1 MLSDDSVLNKLSSIF
16 NDSKQLELSQ
26 LQDPLERD
34 LLLRKIVAQIWN
46 SKQIVESGSS
56 DILQTVVDE
65 ITTLLHLDYCCFL
78 WYFQSKKQ
86 VQLVCDRVTGNQKP
100 LQKGYYPVEMLGW
113 DGEAIAQG
121 KLIVNSGTGVSSVLA
136 NATKWLYRL
145 PIARCKTE
153 VGGVQGKLKA
163 METNPNL
170 LVPVR
175 IENPGE
181 AAESDG
187 GIGIIACWCEQNRNW
202 GRAEIEFVQLIAQQM
217 EIAIRQTKVEEQTQK
232 ILAREQL
239 VNQITSQTRQSFDLQ
254 TILTFAI
261 AQLLE
266 ALGVDR
272 CLVHMVEDPGDSK
285 TYRQQSVACCE
296 TMHRLA
302 YHHQHLYE
310 VCREP
315 FAPSLED
322 FHPYGPITKWVMQN
336 RQMVA
341 IPDIA
346 ADSRIGPDNEE
357 YQKAEIKSSL
367 VVPVQTKDKL
377 HAILYLNQ
385 CSHIRDWS
393 KSDRELA
400 QAVANQLAISIQQ
413 ACLFAKTRASM
424 ERESLLRLIG
434 DQIRSTLELKT
445 ILQTAVRKV
454 REFLDTDRAVIY
466 QFDSNWGGRVVV
478 EEVMGNWRSIV
489 DQRSNSSCDALA
501 QNDRSPR
508 SLVTDN
514 CILPEYIDLYQKG
527 RVRIVNDMATENF
540 SNCYAALLRRM
551 QVQATI
557 VVPILIG
564 EKLWGLLI
572 VHECRGTRVWQQP
585 EVELLQQVAMQLAIA
600 IQQAELYQQAR
611 TAALVAQNKA
621 EALEEA
627 TAALKQTNQILESEI
642 SDRKQAQAELAQKNK
657 IVKLLQAVT
666 AAANE
671 ATNSEAALQI
681 CLQRICHHT
690 GWPVGHVYIPTET
703 GELIPTK
710 LWNIKDPERFQTF
723 RKITEAT
730 PLAPGN
736 GLPGWVFSSK
746 QPQWIVDVN
755 AVEHDN
761 HFPRVKLSGELGV
774 KAGFAFPVLVGT
786 EVVAVLEFFSSD
798 AIQPDEQLLEIV
810 ANIGTQLGR
819 VIERERAEKALR
831 QSEARAIEQAQKLEQ
846 ALHKL
851 KQTQTQLIQ
860 TEKMSSLGQLVAGV
874 AHEINNPVNFIHGNL
889 GFAEKYTQD
898 LLELVELYQK
908 YYPKPAS
915 EIQQRIAAIDLEF
928 LMEDLSK
935 ILSSMQV
942 GTDRIRQIVLSL
954 RNFSRLD
961 QAQTKSVDI
970 HEGIDNTLLILQ
982 HRLRPQGKVK
992 GGTEHPGIAIIK
1004 DYGNLPRV
1012 ECYPG
1017 QLNQVFMNILC
1028 NGIDALEEVMGN
1040 DICPNPSI
1048 RITTELQG
1056 ESVLI
1061 RIGDNGSGIPQEVK
1075 SRLFDPFFTT
1085 KPVGKGTG
1093 LGLSISYQIVVEKHG
1108 GALWCE
1114 STLGQ
1119 GTEFWI
1125 KIPVQQNREK
1135 TV

>member
-1 MLSDDSVLNKLSSIF
+1 MLSYDSVVRKLYSIV
-16 NDSKQLELSQ
+16 NGSKQLALCQ
-26 LQDPLERD
+26 LQNTFDRG

-46 SKQIVESGSS
+46 SKQVVESGSS

-65 ITTLLHLDYCCFL
+65 IADQLHLDYCCFL
-78 WYFQSKKQ
+78 WYFEKTKQ

-100 LQKGYYPVEMLGW
+100 LQKGYYPVEMLGG
-113 DGEAIAQG
+113 DGVAIAQG
-121 KLIVNSGTGVSSVLA
+121 ELIVNTGTGVSSVLRNATRWLSGLSIARGQTDLEGVQNQVEAMEA
-136 NATKWLYRL
+136 NA
-145 PIARCKTE
+145 
-153 VGGVQGKLKA
+153 KLW
-163 METNPNL
+163 
-170 LVPVR
+170 VPVR
-175 IENPGE
+175 IDNLGE
-181 AAESDG
+181 AAESNG

-202 GRAEIEFVQLIAQQM
+202 SRAEIEFVQLIAQQM
-217 EIAIRQTKVEEQTQK
+217 EIAIRHTKVKEQTQK

-254 TILTFAI
+254 TILTEAI
-261 AQLLE
+261 AQMLE

-272 CLVHMVEDPGDSK
+272 CLVHMVEEPGDSK
-285 TYRQQSVACCE
+285 TYRQQSVACWE
-296 TMHRLA
+296 TVHRLA

-315 FAPSLED
+315 FAPSIED

-341 IPDIA
+341 IPDIT
-346 ADSRIGPDNEE
+346 ADPRIGPDNEE

-385 CSHIRDWS
+385 CSGLRNWS

-445 ILQTAVRKV
+445 ILQTAVREV
-454 REFLDTDRAVIY
+454 REFIDTDRAVIY
-466 QFDSNWGGRVVV
+466 QFDSDWGGKVVV

-489 DQRSNSSCDALA
+489 DRGDNPSYDGRVQNSQL
-501 QNDRSPR
+501 PR
-508 SLVTDN
+508 SLVSDN
-514 CILPEYIDLYQKG
+514 CIVKQYIDLYQQG
-527 RVRIVNDMATENF
+527 RVRIVNDVATENF
-540 SNCYAALLRRM
+540 SNCYAGLLQWM

-572 VHECRGTRVWQQP
+572 VHECRGARVWQQP

-611 TAALVAQNKA
+611 TAAKVAQNKA
-621 EALEEA
+621 EALEKA
-627 TAALKQTNQILESEI
+627 TAALKQANQILESEI
-642 SDRKQAQAELAQKNK
+642 GDRKQAQAELAQTNK

-681 CLQRICHHT
+681 CLESICNHT
-690 GWPVGHVYIPTET
+690 GWPVGHVYIPAET

-730 PLAPGN
+730 SLAPGN
-736 GLPGWVFSSK
+736 GLPGLVFSSK

-755 AVEHDN
+755 TVEEDTY
-761 HFPRVKLSGELGV
+761 FPRVKLSGELGV

-798 AIQPDEQLLEIV
+798 AIEPDEQLLEIV

-819 VIERERAEKALR
+819 VIERERSEKALR
-831 QSEARAIEQAQKLEQ
+831 QSEAKAIEQAQKLEQ
-846 ALHKL
+846 ALYKL
-851 KQTQTQLIQ
+851 QQTQTQLIQ

-889 GFAEKYTQD
+889 AFAEKYTQE
-898 LLELVELYQK
+898 LLELVELYHK
-908 YYPKPAS
+908 YYPKPAV
-915 EIQQRIAAIDLEF
+915 EIKQRIAEIDLEF

-942 GTDRIRQIVLSL
+942 GTERIRQIVLSL

-992 GGTEHPGIAIIK
+992 GATEDCGIAIVK
-1004 DYGNLPRV
+1004 DYGDLPPV

-1028 NGIDALEEVMGN
+1028 NGIDALEEFMGN
-1040 DICPNPSI
+1040 GSCPNPSI
-1048 RITTELQG
+1048 RIATSVQG
-1056 ESVLI
+1056 ETVLI
-1061 RIGDNGSGIPQEVK
+1061 RIGDNGTGIPEEAK

-1114 STLGQ
+1114 STPGK
-1119 GTEFWI
+1119 GTEFYI
-1125 KIPVQQNREK
+1125 KIPIEQKWEK
-1135 TV
+1135 SV